1 MVAILQPSY
10 LPWLGYFEQIDRS
23 DVFVFYDDVQYDKH
37 GWRNRNKIK
46 TPKGW
51 QWLTVPVYH
60 NFGQKIYEVKI
71 NNNIPWRRKHLKS
84 LQANYARAPYYQTY
98 IKFFEKVYSQH
109 WEYLVDLNVYLIK
122 QLCEFLG
129 IKNTEF
135 VHSRDL
141 NIKGERTERLVK
153 ICQLFGADEY
163 LTGDAAK
170 NYLEEKKFQNANIK
184 VIYQNYR
191 HPVYPQLFGEFIPYL
206 SVVDL
211 LFNCGPKS
219 LEIIRSGK
227 P

>member
-98 IKFFEKVYSQH
+98 IKFFEKS
-109 WEYLVDLNVYLIK
+109 L
-122 QLCEFLG
+122 FTTLG
-129 IKNTEF
+129 VF
-135 VHSRDL
+135 SRS
-141 NIKGERTERLVK
+141 E
-153 ICQLFGADEY
+153 C
-163 LTGDAAK
+163 
-170 NYLEEKKFQNANIK
+170 
-184 VIYQNYR
+184 
-191 HPVYPQLFGEFIPYL
+191 L
-206 SVVDL
+206 SH
-211 LFNCGPKS
+211 
-219 LEIIRSGK
+219 
-227 P
+227 